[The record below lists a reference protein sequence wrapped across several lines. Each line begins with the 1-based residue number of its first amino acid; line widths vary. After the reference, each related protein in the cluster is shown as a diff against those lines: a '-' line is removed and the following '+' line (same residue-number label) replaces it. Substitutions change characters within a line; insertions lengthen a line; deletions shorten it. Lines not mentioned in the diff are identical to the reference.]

1 MFTSKSLNI
10 RKRWPP
16 SWWSVACSALSQT
29 VRTKAPCL
37 YLLPRVPG
45 VVITRFLFYSTWF
58 PAFISFTL
66 SINYYRNDHKFLLE
80 AGLYVYS
87 NTWWEE
93 TWTDFLAQSQGVA
106 AKGQEDRA
114 VMVGPS
120 GADGLRATGCRDH
133 ES

>member
-45 VVITRFLFYSTWF
+45 VVITRFLFYSMWF
-58 PAFISFTL
+58 PVFISFTL
-66 SINYYRNDHKFLLE
+66 SINYYRNAVSSFWKQAFTCVPTLGEKKL
-80 AGLYVYS
+80 
-87 NTWWEE
+87 
-93 TWTDFLAQSQGVA
+93 GVTSLHSRRGWPQR
-106 AKGQEDRA
+106 AKRTGQ
-114 VMVGPS
+114 
-120 GADGLRATGCRDH
+120 
-133 ES
+133 